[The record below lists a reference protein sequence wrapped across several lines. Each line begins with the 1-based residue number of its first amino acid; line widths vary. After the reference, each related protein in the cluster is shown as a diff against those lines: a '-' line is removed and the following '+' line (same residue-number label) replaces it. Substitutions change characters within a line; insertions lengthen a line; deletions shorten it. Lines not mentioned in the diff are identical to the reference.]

1 MSHFNQLLD
10 VALTEDRVEISI
22 GRKHL
27 IQYLSDSD
35 RWPTHDS
42 GRPLKVLNEEEFL
55 EEFCNMLMQESEN
68 GATLL
73 HDAFEDAAEEVFE
86 SGSESIEEERS
97 LSSSDFYYDDE
108 EDYDADNFDEERFD
122 NSEWN

>member
-10 VALTEDRVEISI
+10 VTLTEDRVEISI

-27 IQYLSDSD
+27 IQYLRDSD

-42 GRPLKVLNEEEFL
+42 GRPLKVLDEDEFL
-55 EEFCNMLMQESEN
+55 EEFCNMLMQEAEN

-86 SGSESIEEERS
+86 NGSESIEEEHS
-97 LSSSDFYYDDE
+97 LSSNDFYHDDEIEDSEDFNDESYDDN
-108 EDYDADNFDEERFD
+108 D
-122 NSEWN
+122 WN